1 MAPVRAR
8 ERPDGAPLAT
18 LIHARRPSPIAPSAA
33 REWTIGGVDASDRHG
48 HRSYTRSMATPAEN
62 TPNDPALVV
71 IDRPSEASF
80 DDWLA
85 ELEDDEPSAVDA
97 DAAEALRQIREHGER

>member
-1 MAPVRAR
+1 
-8 ERPDGAPLAT
+8 
-18 LIHARRPSPIAPSAA
+18 
-33 REWTIGGVDASDRHG
+33 
-48 HRSYTRSMATPAEN
+48 MATPAEN

-85 ELEDDEPSAVDA
+85 ELEDDDPSAVDA
-97 DAAEALRQIREHGER
+97 DAAEALRQIREHGEG

>member
-1 MAPVRAR
+1 
-8 ERPDGAPLAT
+8 
-18 LIHARRPSPIAPSAA
+18 
-33 REWTIGGVDASDRHG
+33 
-48 HRSYTRSMATPAEN
+48 MATPAEN